1 MKKTLTIFG
10 LLLTTLMFGQTS
22 FEEFNYANNGYR
34 LLKESG
40 LPERTDLSF
49 VEDSR
54 FEVFNDDDFVIL
66 KLVRE
71 DNSVACVFL
80 GYESMFS
87 YGVICDPK
95 SSKEIKAKSRD
106 SLRLFY
112 SDGKIDEHKIVI
124 ELMQRLFWPE

>member
-1 MKKTLTIFG
+1 MASS
-10 LLLTTLMFGQTS
+10 FGQTTID
-22 FEEFNYANNGYR
+22 EFNYANRDYR

-54 FEVFNDDDFVIL
+54 FEVFNDEDFVIL

-95 SSKEIKAKSRD
+95 SSKEIKAKARD
-106 SLRLFY
+106 STPLY
-112 SDGKIDEHKIVI
+112 SDGK
-124 ELMQRLFWPE
+124 